1 MIHHSQTNTS
11 LGFTLIETIIYIAL
25 FSILIGGGV
34 TTAYSLIESSDRNQT
49 ETLLTDESLFIFS
62 KIRWIISQTDT
73 IQNPPIN
80 TLGQSLT
87 VIPWNRDIGN
97 TVTIAFTGTNITLQK
112 DTDSEIILNDSRVLV
127 SHVQITHALPIG
139 TNTEPE
145 FIETTYTLS
154 ARTKEGSTI
163 SHQFSDR
170 IYINK

>member
-1 MIHHSQTNTS
+1 MIHFKKQNRKN
-11 LGFTLIETIIYIAL
+11 GFTLIETIIYIAL

-49 ETLLTDESLFIFS
+49 ETLLTDESLFLFS

-80 TLGQSLT
+80 TSRQSLT
-87 VIPWNRDIGN
+87 VTPWNRDIGN
-97 TVTIAFTGTNITLQK
+97 TVTIAFIGTNITLQK
-112 DTDSEIILNDSRVLV
+112 DTNSEIILNDSRVLV
-127 SHVQITHALPIG
+127 SHVQITHTLPIG

-154 ARTKEGSTI
+154 ARTKEGSTL
-163 SHQFSDR
+163 SHEFSDR
-170 IYINK
+170 VYVVK